1 MKKLK
6 RYILICLGLILSLQ
20 SYGSKSLF
28 ITHVTITTYNAVRS
42 QCDRSPLITADGTK
56 IDHRKVKSGEQRIV
70 AISRDLLYAIPLGSV
85 IYVEGY
91 GRYEVRDTMNSRF
104 KHRID
109 ILQHSS
115 KKNFKKNNIKI
126 KLVKKPPIKKKNKN
140 RKNSRFA

>member
-6 RYILICLGLILSLQ
+6 RYIIICLGLILSLQ

-28 ITHVTITTYNAVRS
+28 TTHVTITTYNAVMS

-70 AISRDLLYAIPLGSV
+70 AISRDLLYAIPLGSL
-85 IYVEGY
+85 IYVEGHGY
-91 GRYEVRDTMNSRF
+91 YEVRDTMNSRF

-115 KKNFKKNNIKI
+115 KKNFKKDKIKI
-126 KLVKKPPIKKKNKN
+126 KLVRKPIKKNKD
-140 RKNSRFA
+140 RRFI

>member
-56 IDHRKVKSGEQRIV
+56 IDNRKVKNGEQKIV
-70 AISRDLLYAIPLGSV
+70 AISRDLLYAIPLGS
-85 IYVEGY
+85 IIDIEGY
-91 GRYEVRDTMNSRF
+91 GKYEVRDTMNSRF

-126 KLVKKPPIKKKNKN
+126 KLVKKKH
-140 RKNSRFA
+140 

>member
-20 SYGSKSLF
+20 SYGSKQQF

-70 AISRDLLYAIPLGSV
+70 AISRDLLYAIPLGSL
-85 IYVEGY
+85 IYVEGHGY
-91 GRYEVRDTMNSRF
+91 YEVRDTMNSRF

-115 KKNFKKNNIKI
+115 KKNFKKDKIKI
-126 KLVKKPPIKKKNKN
+126 KLVRKPIKKNKD
-140 RKNSRFA
+140 RRFI

>member
-28 ITHVTITTYNAVRS
+28 TTHVTITTYNAVRS
-42 QCDRSPLITADGTK
+42 QCDSSPLITADGTK
-56 IDHRKVKSGEQRIV
+56 IDHRKVKSGKQRIV
-70 AISRDLLYAIPLGSV
+70 AISRDLLYAIPLGS
-85 IYVEGY
+85 IIDIEGY
-91 GRYEVRDTMNSRF
+91 GKYEVRDTMNSRF
-104 KHRID
+104 KHSID

-126 KLVKKPPIKKKNKN
+126 KLVKKPPIKKNKN
-140 RKNSRFA
+140 RRFI

>member
-6 RYILICLGLILSLQ
+6 KCILIGLGLILSLQ

-28 ITHVTITTYNAVRS
+28 TTHVTITTYNAVRS

-56 IDHRKVKSGEQRIV
+56 IDHRKVKSGEQKIV
-70 AISRDLLYAIPLGSV
+70 AISRDLLYAIPLGSL
-85 IYVEGY
+85 IYVEGHGY
-91 GRYEVRDTMNSRF
+91 YEVRDTMNSRF

-126 KLVKKPPIKKKNKN
+126 KLVKKPIKKNKD
-140 RKNSRFA
+140 RRFI

>member
-28 ITHVTITTYNAVRS
+28 TTHVTITTYNAVRS

-70 AISRDLLYAIPLGSV
+70 AISRDLLYAIPLGSL
-85 IYVEGY
+85 IYVEGHGY
-91 GRYEVRDTMNSRF
+91 YEVRDTMNSRF

-115 KKNFKKNNIKI
+115 KKNFKKDKIKI
-126 KLVKKPPIKKKNKN
+126 KLVRKPIKKNKD
-140 RKNSRFA
+140 RRFI

>member
-28 ITHVTITTYNAVRS
+28 TTHVTITTYNAVRS

-56 IDHRKVKSGEQRIV
+56 IDNGKVKSGKQRIV
-70 AISRDLLYAIPLGSV
+70 AISRDLLYAIPLGSL
-85 IYVEGY
+85 IYVEGHGY
-91 GRYEVRDTMNSRF
+91 YEVRDTMNSRF

-115 KKNFKKNNIKI
+115 KKNFKKDKIKI
-126 KLVKKPPIKKKNKN
+126 KLVRKPIKKNKD
-140 RKNSRFA
+140 RRFI

>member
-28 ITHVTITTYNAVRS
+28 TTHVTITTYNAVRS

-56 IDHRKVKSGEQRIV
+56 IDNGKVKNGEQRIV
-70 AISRDLLYAIPLGSV
+70 AISRDLLYAIPLGSL
-85 IYVEGY
+85 IYVEGHGY
-91 GRYEVRDTMNSRF
+91 YEVRDTMNSRF
-104 KHRID
+104 RHRID

-115 KKNFKKNNIKI
+115 KKNFKKDKIKI
-126 KLVKKPPIKKKNKN
+126 KLVRKPIKKNKD
-140 RKNSRFA
+140 RRFI

>member
-28 ITHVTITTYNAVRS
+28 TTHVTITTYNAVMS

-56 IDHRKVKSGEQRIV
+56 IDNRKVKSGEQRIV

-85 IYVEGY
+85 IYVEGHGY
-91 GRYEVRDTMNSRF
+91 YEVRDTMNSRF

-115 KKNFKKNNIKI
+115 KKNFKKDMIKI
-126 KLVKKPPIKKKNKN
+126 KLVRKPIKKNKD
-140 RKNSRFA
+140 RRFI

>member
-56 IDHRKVKSGEQRIV
+56 IDHRKVKSGEQKIV

-115 KKNFKKNNIKI
+115 KKNFKKDKIKI
-126 KLVKKPPIKKKNKN
+126 KLVRKPIKKNKD
-140 RKNSRFA
+140 RRFI

>member
-28 ITHVTITTYNAVRS
+28 TTHVTITTYNAVMS

-56 IDHRKVKSGEQRIV
+56 IDHRKVKSGEQKIV

-85 IYVEGY
+85 IYVEGHGY
-91 GRYEVRDTMNSRF
+91 YEVRDTMNSRF

-115 KKNFKKNNIKI
+115 KKNFKKDKIKI
-126 KLVKKPPIKKKNKN
+126 KLVRKPIKKNKD
-140 RKNSRFA
+140 RRFI

>member
-28 ITHVTITTYNAVRS
+28 TTHVTITTYNAVRS

-70 AISRDLLYAIPLGSV
+70 AISRDLLYAIPLGSI
-85 IYVEGY
+85 IYIEGY

-115 KKNFKKNNIKI
+115 KKNFKKDKIKI
-126 KLVKKPPIKKKNKN
+126 KLVRKPIKKNKD
-140 RKNSRFA
+140 RRFI

>member
-28 ITHVTITTYNAVRS
+28 TTHVTITTYNAVRS

-56 IDHRKVKSGEQRIV
+56 IDHRKVKSGKQRIV

-85 IYVEGY
+85 IYVEGH
-91 GRYEVRDTMNSRF
+91 GCYEVRDTMNSRF

-115 KKNFKKNNIKI
+115 KKNFKKDKIKI
-126 KLVKKPPIKKKNKN
+126 SLVKKPIKKNKD
-140 RKNSRFA
+140 RRFI

>member
-6 RYILICLGLILSLQ
+6 KYILICLGLILSLQ
-20 SYGSKSLF
+20 SYGSKSF
-28 ITHVTITTYNAVRS
+28 FTTHVTITTYNAVMS

-56 IDHRKVKSGEQRIV
+56 IDHRKVKSGEQKIV

-85 IYVEGY
+85 IYVEGHGY
-91 GRYEVRDTMNSRF
+91 YEVRDTMNSRF

-115 KKNFKKNNIKI
+115 KKNFKKDKIKI
-126 KLVKKPPIKKKNKN
+126 KLVRKPIKKNKD
-140 RKNSRFA
+140 RRFI

>member
-6 RYILICLGLILSLQ
+6 KCVLIGLGIMLSLH
-20 SYGSKSLF
+20 SYGGKQQF

-56 IDHRKVKSGEQRIV
+56 IDNRKVKSGEQKIV
-70 AISRDLLYAIPLGSV
+70 AISRDLLYAIPLGSL
-85 IYVEGY
+85 IYVEGHGY
-91 GRYEVRDTMNSRF
+91 YEVRDTMNSRF

-115 KKNFKKNNIKI
+115 KKNFKKDKIKI
-126 KLVKKPPIKKKNKN
+126 KLVRKPIKKNKD
-140 RKNSRFA
+140 RRFI

>member
-70 AISRDLLYAIPLGSV
+70 AISRDLLHDIPLGSV
-85 IYVEGY
+85 IYVEGH
-91 GRYEVRDTMNSRF
+91 GKYEVRDTMNSRF

-115 KKNFKKNNIKI
+115 KKNFKKDKIKI

-140 RKNSRFA
+140 RKK

>member
-20 SYGSKSLF
+20 SYGGKQQF

-56 IDHRKVKSGEQRIV
+56 IDHNKVKSGEQKIV
-70 AISRDLLYAIPLGSV
+70 AISRDLLYAIPLGSL
-85 IYVEGY
+85 IYVEGHGY
-91 GRYEVRDTMNSRF
+91 YEVRDTMNSRF

-115 KKNFKKNNIKI
+115 KKNFKKDKIKI
-126 KLVKKPPIKKKNKN
+126 KLVRKPIKKNKD
-140 RKNSRFA
+140 RRFI

>member
-28 ITHVTITTYNAVRS
+28 TTHVTITTYNAVRS

-56 IDHRKVKSGEQRIV
+56 IDNGKVKNGEQRIV
-70 AISRDLLYAIPLGSV
+70 AISRDLLYAIPLGSL
-85 IYVEGY
+85 IYVEGHGY
-91 GRYEVRDTMNSRF
+91 YEVRDTMNSRF
-104 KHRID
+104 RHRID

-115 KKNFKKNNIKI
+115 KKNFKKDKIKI
-126 KLVKKPPIKKKNKN
+126 SLVKKPIKKNKD
-140 RKNSRFA
+140 RRFI

>member
-20 SYGSKSLF
+20 SYGGKSLF

-56 IDHRKVKSGEQRIV
+56 IDHRKVKSGEQKIV
-70 AISRDLLYAIPLGSV
+70 AISRDLLYAIPLGSL
-85 IYVEGY
+85 IYVEGHGY
-91 GRYEVRDTMNSRF
+91 YEVRDTMNSRF

-115 KKNFKKNNIKI
+115 KKNFKKDKIKI
-126 KLVKKPPIKKKNKN
+126 KLVRKPIKKNKD
-140 RKNSRFA
+140 RRFI

>member
-126 KLVKKPPIKKKNKN
+126 KLVKKPPIKKKIKIE
-140 RKNSRFA
+140 KNSRFA

>member
-6 RYILICLGLILSLQ
+6 KCVLIGLGIMLSLH
-20 SYGSKSLF
+20 SYGGKQQF

-56 IDHRKVKSGEQRIV
+56 IDHRKVKSGEQKIV
-70 AISRDLLYAIPLGSV
+70 AISRDLLYAIPLGSL
-85 IYVEGY
+85 IYVEGHGY
-91 GRYEVRDTMNSRF
+91 YEVRDTMNSRF

-115 KKNFKKNNIKI
+115 KKNFKKDKIKI
-126 KLVKKPPIKKKNKN
+126 KLVRKPIKKNKD
-140 RKNSRFA
+140 RRFI

>member
-28 ITHVTITTYNAVRS
+28 TTHVTITTYNAVRS

-56 IDHRKVKSGEQRIV
+56 IDNRKLKSGEQKIV
-70 AISRDLLYAIPLGSV
+70 AISRDLLYAIPLGSI
-85 IYVEGY
+85 IYIEGY

-104 KHRID
+104 NHSID
-109 ILQHSS
+109 ILQHPS

-126 KLVKKPPIKKKNKN
+126 SLVRKPIKKNKD
-140 RKNSRFA
+140 RRFI

>member
-6 RYILICLGLILSLQ
+6 KCILIGLGLILSLQ

-28 ITHVTITTYNAVRS
+28 TTHVTITTYNAVRS

-56 IDHRKVKSGEQRIV
+56 IDHNKVKSGEQKIV
-70 AISRDLLYAIPLGSV
+70 AISRDLLYAIPLGS
-85 IYVEGY
+85 IIDIEGY

-115 KKNFKKNNIKI
+115 KKNFKKDKIKI
-126 KLVKKPPIKKKNKN
+126 KLVRKPIKKNKD
-140 RKNSRFA
+140 RRFI

>member
-28 ITHVTITTYNAVRS
+28 TTHVTITTYNAVRS

-56 IDHRKVKSGEQRIV
+56 IDHNKVRSGEQKIV
-70 AISRDLLYAIPLGSV
+70 AISRDLLYAIPLGS
-85 IYVEGY
+85 IIDIEGY
-91 GRYEVRDTMNSRF
+91 GRYEVRDTMNGRF
-104 KHRID
+104 NHRID
-109 ILQHSS
+109 ILQHYS

-126 KLVKKPPIKKKNKN
+126 KLVRKPIKKNKN
-140 RKNSRFA
+140 RRFI

>member
-6 RYILICLGLILSLQ
+6 KCVLIGLGIMLSLH
-20 SYGSKSLF
+20 SYGGKQQF

-56 IDHRKVKSGEQRIV
+56 IDHNKVKSGEQKIV

-91 GRYEVRDTMNSRF
+91 GKYEVRDTMNSRF

-140 RKNSRFA
+140 RKK

>member
-56 IDHRKVKSGEQRIV
+56 IDHNKVKSGEQKIV
-70 AISRDLLYAIPLGSV
+70 AISRDLLYAIPLGS
-85 IYVEGY
+85 IIDIEGY
-91 GRYEVRDTMNSRF
+91 GKYEVRDTMNSRF
-104 KHRID
+104 NHSID

-115 KKNFKKNNIKI
+115 KKNFKKDKIKI
-126 KLVKKPPIKKKNKN
+126 KLVRKPIKKNKD
-140 RKNSRFA
+140 RRFI

>member
-28 ITHVTITTYNAVRS
+28 TTHVTITTYNAVMS

-56 IDHRKVKSGEQRIV
+56 IDHRKVRSGEQRIV
-70 AISRDLLYAIPLGSV
+70 AISRDLLYAIPLGS
-85 IYVEGY
+85 IIDIEGY
-91 GRYEVRDTMNSRF
+91 GKYEVRDTMNSRF
-104 KHRID
+104 KHSID

-126 KLVKKPPIKKKNKN
+126 KLVKKPPIKKNKN
-140 RKNSRFA
+140 RRFI

>member
-6 RYILICLGLILSLQ
+6 RYIIICLGLILSLQ

-28 ITHVTITTYNAVRS
+28 TTHVTITTYNAVRS

-56 IDHRKVKSGEQRIV
+56 IDHNKVKSGEQKIV
-70 AISRDLLYAIPLGSV
+70 AISRDLLYAIPLGSL
-85 IYVEGY
+85 IYVEGHGY
-91 GRYEVRDTMNSRF
+91 YEVRDTMNSRF

-115 KKNFKKNNIKI
+115 KKNFKKDKIKI
-126 KLVKKPPIKKKNKN
+126 KLVRKPIKKNKD
-140 RKNSRFA
+140 RRFI

>member
-140 RKNSRFA
+140 RKK

>member
-28 ITHVTITTYNAVRS
+28 TTHVTITTYNAVRS

-56 IDHRKVKSGEQRIV
+56 IDNRKVKSGEQKIV
-70 AISRDLLYAIPLGSV
+70 AISRDLLYAIPLGS
-85 IYVEGY
+85 IIDIEGY
-91 GRYEVRDTMNSRF
+91 GKYEVRDTMNSRF

-115 KKNFKKNNIKI
+115 KKNFKKDKIKI
-126 KLVKKPPIKKKNKN
+126 KLVRKPIKKNKD
-140 RKNSRFA
+140 RRFI

>member
-28 ITHVTITTYNAVRS
+28 TTHVTITTYNAVRS

-56 IDHRKVKSGEQRIV
+56 IDHNKLKSGEQKIV

-126 KLVKKPPIKKKNKN
+126 KLVRKPPIKKNKN

>member
-6 RYILICLGLILSLQ
+6 IYILICLGLILSLQ
-20 SYGSKSLF
+20 SYGGKQQF

-56 IDHRKVKSGEQRIV
+56 IDNNKVKSGKQKIV
-70 AISRDLLYAIPLGSV
+70 AISRDLLYAIPLGS
-85 IYVEGY
+85 IIDIEGY

-115 KKNFKKNNIKI
+115 KKNFKKDKIKI

-140 RKNSRFA
+140 RKK

>member
-28 ITHVTITTYNAVRS
+28 TTHVTITTYNAVRS

-85 IYVEGY
+85 IYVEGHGY
-91 GRYEVRDTMNSRF
+91 YEVRDTMNSRF

-115 KKNFKKNNIKI
+115 KKNFKKDKIKI
-126 KLVKKPPIKKKNKN
+126 KLVRKPIKKNKD
-140 RKNSRFA
+140 RRFV

>member
-6 RYILICLGLILSLQ
+6 RYILIGLGLILSLQ

-28 ITHVTITTYNAVRS
+28 TTHVTITTYNAVRS

-56 IDHRKVKSGEQRIV
+56 IDNRKVKSGEQRIV
-70 AISRDLLYAIPLGSV
+70 AISRDLLYAIPLGSL
-85 IYVEGY
+85 IYVEGHGY
-91 GRYEVRDTMNSRF
+91 YEVRDTMNSRF

-115 KKNFKKNNIKI
+115 KKNFKKDKIKI
-126 KLVKKPPIKKKNKN
+126 KLVRKPIKKNKD
-140 RKNSRFA
+140 RRFI

>member
-28 ITHVTITTYNAVRS
+28 TTHVTITTYNAVRS

-56 IDHRKVKSGEQRIV
+56 IDHRKLKSGEQRIV
-70 AISRDLLYAIPLGSV
+70 AISRDLLYAIPLGS
-85 IYVEGY
+85 IIDIEGY
-91 GRYEVRDTMNSRF
+91 GKYEVRDTMNSRF

-115 KKNFKKNNIKI
+115 KKNFKKDKIKI
-126 KLVKKPPIKKKNKN
+126 KLVRKPIKKNKN
-140 RKNSRFA
+140 RRFI

>member
-20 SYGSKSLF
+20 SYGGKSLF

-56 IDHRKVKSGEQRIV
+56 IDNRKVKSGEQKIV
-70 AISRDLLYAIPLGSV
+70 AISRDLLYAIPLGSL
-85 IYVEGY
+85 IYVEGHGY
-91 GRYEVRDTMNSRF
+91 YEVRDTMNSRF

-115 KKNFKKNNIKI
+115 KKNFKKDKIKI
-126 KLVKKPPIKKKNKN
+126 KLVRKPIKKNKD
-140 RKNSRFA
+140 RRFI

>member
-28 ITHVTITTYNAVRS
+28 TTHVTITTYNAVRS

-70 AISRDLLYAIPLGSV
+70 AISRDLLYAIPLGSL
-85 IYVEGY
+85 IYVEGHGY
-91 GRYEVRDTMNSRF
+91 YEVRDTMNSRF

-115 KKNFKKNNIKI
+115 KKNFKKDKIKI
-126 KLVKKPPIKKKNKN
+126 KLVRKPIKKKNKN
-140 RKNSRFA
+140 RKK

>member
-6 RYILICLGLILSLQ
+6 KCILIGLGLILSLQ

-28 ITHVTITTYNAVRS
+28 TTHVTITTYNAVRS

-56 IDHRKVKSGEQRIV
+56 IDNRKVKSGEQRIV

-85 IYVEGY
+85 IYVEGHGY
-91 GRYEVRDTMNSRF
+91 YEVRDTMNSRF

-115 KKNFKKNNIKI
+115 KKNFKKDKIKI
-126 KLVKKPPIKKKNKN
+126 KLVRKPIKKNN
-140 RKNSRFA
+140 DRRFI